1 MLCILADGPFL
12 ALVNNPYR
20 SFMIMFNSHLDM
32 YNEGYV
38 EGNSKLET
46 FLTI

>member
-1 MLCILADGPFL
+1 MLYSVADGPIL
-12 ALVNNPYR
+12 ALVNNPYC

-32 YNEGYV
+32 YNKGYV